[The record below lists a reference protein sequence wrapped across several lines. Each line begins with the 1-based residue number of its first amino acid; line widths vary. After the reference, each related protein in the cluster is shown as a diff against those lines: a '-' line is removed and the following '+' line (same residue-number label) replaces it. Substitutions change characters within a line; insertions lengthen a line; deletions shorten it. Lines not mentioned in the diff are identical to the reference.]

1 MVTQRSRLQ
10 RQSQSLGRQSPGQS
24 SSQLTR
30 WAVSLLMTTY
40 NRDRF
45 HSFNKPLL
53 SASSAP
59 GARETQTTGVLAS
72 ESWVAW
78 GCHELRAGASS
89 TGAPVQLRSDG
100 FTSPSKQKAQDG
112 LATAAWWG
120 ARRAEGVA
128 GGRREASDRGREK
141 NKENKGSFYGSWVT
155 FVLISHLCAVTLF
168 KLE

>member
-10 RQSQSLGRQSPGQS
+10 RQSQSLSRQSPGQS

-100 FTSPSKQKAQDG
+100 FTSRPSKRHKTAWQLRLGGG
-112 LATAAWWG
+112 L
-120 ARRAEGVA
+120 
-128 GGRREASDRGREK
+128 GGRRELQGEGMRLQTEEERKIRKTKAPFMEVG
-141 NKENKGSFYGSWVT
+141 
-155 FVLISHLCAVTLF
+155 LLLF
-168 KLE
+168 